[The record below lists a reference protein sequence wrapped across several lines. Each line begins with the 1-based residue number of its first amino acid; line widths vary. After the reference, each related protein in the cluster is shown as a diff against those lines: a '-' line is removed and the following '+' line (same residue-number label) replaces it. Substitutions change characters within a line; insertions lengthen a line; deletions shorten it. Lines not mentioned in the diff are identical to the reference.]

1 MMRSA
6 IVCVDDEGDILKS
19 LGDRLKRHF
28 GKDYD
33 IELASGGEDALL
45 LCAELAAEGKDIALI
60 VSDQKMP
67 EMGGD
72 TLLIRLHALYPKALK
87 IMLTGQADANSVG
100 NVVNAA
106 ALYRYIAKPWD
117 ETDLILTVAEAV
129 RRFQQDQKLA
139 EQNELLEKT
148 NAKLNSSLSLLLAT
162 LEATSEG
169 ILVLDRAGKVVSFN
183 QKFVQIWNILEP
195 EVTANEEKF
204 LEIVLE
210 QLSEAD
216 AVTFEL
222 SIARDNIKKHNI
234 LTLKNGKIIE
244 YYLRPQQL
252 MGEIVGKIWSFR
264 DLTQEKQKEAIAQH
278 QALHDALTNLP
289 NRILFNQKFAAALNA
304 AANHSKFIAVMF
316 LDLDRF
322 KEVNDT
328 LGHLIGDLLLQN
340 VVQRLMGCL
349 RKTDVLARWGGDEFV
364 LFLPGIRRR
373 EDASDIARRLVES
386 LQPEFCLQGH
396 CVEVT
401 ASIGI
406 AIYPDDGADSNTL
419 LHNAD
424 VALYQAKKC
433 GRNNYQYFNK
443 PDFENLQPF
452 ICEDS
457 CLQTRH

>member
-1 MMRSA
+1 MRSV
-6 IVCVDDEGDILKS
+6 IICVDDEPDILRS

-33 IELASGGEDALL
+33 IELASDGEDAIS
-45 LCAELAAEGKDIALI
+45 LCAELTAEGKDIALI
-60 VSDQKMP
+60 VSDRKM
-67 EMGGD
+67 EGMGGD

-100 NVVNAA
+100 NVVNAG

-129 RRFQQDQKLA
+129 RRFKQDQQLA
-139 EQNELLEKT
+139 EQNELLRKT

-169 ILVLDRAGKVVSFN
+169 ILVFDRAGKIVSYN
-183 QKFVQIWNILEP
+183 QKFASIWNLLDP
-195 EVTANEEKF
+195 NSTASEDAV
-204 LEIVLE
+204 LDVILE
-210 QLSEAD
+210 QLTEPD
-216 AVTFEL
+216 AVSFQ
-222 SIARDNIKKHNI
+222 IAIAQHNIEKHNF
-234 LTLKNGKIIE
+234 LKLKNGKIIE

-252 MGEIVGKIWSFR
+252 MGEIVGKLWSFR
-264 DLTQEKQKEAIAQH
+264 DVTQQKQIEALSQH

-289 NRILFNQKFAAALNA
+289 NRILFNQKLAAALSDA
-304 AANHSKFIAVMF
+304 ADYSKLLAVMF
-316 LDLDRF
+316 LDVDRF

-340 VVQRLMGCL
+340 VVQRLMRCL
-349 RKTDVLARWGGDEFV
+349 RGTDVLARWGGDEFV

-373 EDASDIARRLVES
+373 EDASDIACRLVEE
-386 LQPEFCLQGH
+386 LQPQFRLNGH
-396 CVEVT
+396 CVNVT

-424 VALYQAKKC
+424 VALYKAKRS
-433 GRNNYQYFNK
+433 GRNNYQYYSAREQEIKNNMMFG
-443 PDFENLQPF
+443 
-452 ICEDS
+452 
-457 CLQTRH
+457 